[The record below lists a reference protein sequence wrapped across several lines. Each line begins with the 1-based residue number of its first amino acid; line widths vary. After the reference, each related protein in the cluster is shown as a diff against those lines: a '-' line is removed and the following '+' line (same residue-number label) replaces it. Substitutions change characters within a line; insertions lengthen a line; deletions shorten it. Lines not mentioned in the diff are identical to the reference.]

1 LFSSCSAS
9 LIFFNGLKVS
19 GSGSCSKDLGLL
31 TGIEDLRKAEGG
43 TAGYVSF
50 FKHGVIGKG
59 LNDYDAI
66 FSTLKEVGFDSWISI
81 EDGVD
86 GMEQMHESAD
96 FLREKIKKYWPNYQ
110 PR

>member
-1 LFSSCSAS
+1 MGAS
-9 LIFFNGLKVS
+9 DRYLANATIA
-19 GSGSCSKDLGLL
+19 
-31 TGIEDLRKAEGG
+31 DLRTQEGG

-66 FSTLKEVGFDSWISI
+66 FNSLKGVGFTGWVSI

-86 GMEQMHESAD
+86 GMAQMIESAN
-96 FLREKIKKYWPNYQ
+96 FLKAKINQIWG
-110 PR
+110 

>member
-1 LFSSCSAS
+1 MHAS
-9 LIFFNGLKVS
+9 DRYLANG
-19 GSGSCSKDLGLL
+19 
-31 TGIEDLRKAEGG
+31 TIEDLRRKEGG

-66 FSTLKEVGFDSWISI
+66 FSTLKGVGFDGWISI

-86 GMEQMHESAD
+86 GMEQMHESAE
-96 FLREKIKKYWPNYQ
+96 FLKRKIAQHWG
-110 PR
+110 